1 MVAKIIDGN
10 AVAKQVRAE
19 YRTRVEGLVALGCKP
34 GLAVILVG
42 DNPASKVY
50 VDKKAKACA
59 EVGLHS
65 EVYQFPADV
74 HQDVII
80 AEIAKLNADPQYSWH
95 FGATALTS
103 AFSNSS
109 GTRNH
114 FP

>member
-1 MVAKIIDGN
+1 MGAKIIDGN
-10 AVAKQVRAE
+10 AVAKHVRAE

-65 EVYQFPADV
+65 EVYRFPADV

-80 AEIAKLNADPQYSWH
+80 GIIRVYRPIH
-95 FGATALTS
+95 TCRPTS
-103 AFSNSS
+103 LSDC
-109 GTRNH
+109 
-114 FP
+114 

>member
-59 EVGLHS
+59 
-65 EVYQFPADV
+65 
-74 HQDVII
+74 
-80 AEIAKLNADPQYSWH
+80 
-95 FGATALTS
+95 
-103 AFSNSS
+103 
-109 GTRNH
+109 
-114 FP
+114 